1 MKSTA
6 VICYSSAQAS
16 AELQGLIERLT
27 GLIGGQAEVFNLR
40 TMPAERLASC
50 GIILPLLIQKGQL
63 WKRLE
68 AAGRPVSAPLLSSR
82 QDCLFLAS
90 AVNRKCSEKSGRS
103 WLLAAHGSEREED
116 NAQLVFLDSL
126 LRKDIMLRTLKADL
140 SDIDAKEVTVLPLL
154 LTAGRHLDADI
165 RKGIIPQLEER
176 GITAYLHSQSFLSM
190 FESETAQLYYEHFLK
205 AAGS

>member
-6 VICYSSAQAS
+6 VIYYSSAQAS

-27 GLIGGQAEVFNLR
+27 GLIGGQVEVFNLR

-90 AVNRKCSEKSGRS
+90 AVNSKCSEKSGRS

-140 SDIDAKEVTVLPLL
+140 TDIDEKEDTVLPLL

-165 RKGIIPQLEER
+165 RKGIIPQLEKR
-176 GITAYLHSQSFLSM
+176 GIMAHLHSQSFLSM
-190 FESETAQLYYEHFLK
+190 FERETAQLYFEHFLK
-205 AAGS
+205 AAES

>member
-6 VICYSSAQAS
+6 IIYYSSAQAS
-16 AELQGLIERLT
+16 AELQRLIDRLA
-27 GLIGGQAEVFNLR
+27 GLIGGQVEVFNLR
-40 TMPAERLASC
+40 TMPAEGLASC
-50 GIILPLLIQKGQL
+50 GIILPLLIQQGQL

-68 AAGRPVSAPLLSSR
+68 AAGRQVSSPLLSSR
-82 QDCLFLAS
+82 RDCLFLAS
-90 AVNRKCSEKSGRS
+90 AVNRKCCEKSGMN
-103 WLLAAHGSEREED
+103 WLFAAHGSEREED
-116 NAQLVFLDSL
+116 NAQLVCLDSL
-126 LRKDIMLRTLKADL
+126 LRNDITLRTLKADL

-165 RKGIIPQLEER
+165 RKGIIPQLEKR
-176 GITAYLHSQSFLSM
+176 GIMAHLYSQSFLSM

>member
-6 VICYSSAQAS
+6 VIYYSSAQAS

-27 GLIGGQAEVFNLR
+27 GLIGGQVEVFNLR
-40 TMPAERLASC
+40 TMSAERLASC
-50 GIILPLLIQKGQL
+50 DIILPLLIQKGQL

-90 AVNRKCSEKSGRS
+90 AVSRKCSEKSGRS
-103 WLLAAHGSEREED
+103 WLLAAHGSKKEED

-154 LTAGRHLDADI
+154 LTALRHLDADI

-176 GITAYLHSQSFLSM
+176 ARGTGIRAQ
-190 FESETAQLYYEHFLK
+190 ETPCCERRLFCLVA
-205 AAGS
+205 S

>member
-6 VICYSSAQAS
+6 IIYYSSAQAS
-16 AELQGLIERLT
+16 AELQRLIDRLA
-27 GLIGGQAEVFNLR
+27 GLIGGQVEVFNLR
-40 TMPAERLASC
+40 TMPAEGLASC
-50 GIILPLLIQKGQL
+50 GIILPLLIQQGQL

-68 AAGRPVSAPLLSSR
+68 AAGRQVSSPLLSSR
-82 QDCLFLAS
+82 RDCLFLAS
-90 AVNRKCSEKSGRS
+90 AVNRKCCEKSGMN
-103 WLLAAHGSEREED
+103 WLFAAHGSEREED
-116 NAQLVFLDSL
+116 NAQLVCLDSL